1 MSEKRKKYLV
11 PIILSA
17 VASVLLIAF
26 CISAIFTHLN
36 RDLDARVLKHN
47 TEDWWNDRPIHMG
60 IEIPVY
66 KVNRDEEIE
75 LKIYIGISDDYL
87 NKAEEITLVLPGW
100 NSDECS
106 LKDYQGDFMCK
117 INEGDYGKGSLVYEN
132 TNTTE
137 YSCSECYNYPD
148 DQTEM
153 NDDEIKPYTC
163 KFNHSD
169 TLTFKYI
176 GKEERAKGALSFIT
190 KGYSEELRGSE
201 VIEKEWY
208 GAIVI
213 YYEVDG
219 EYMAFGISKSD
230 ANKKLPIR

>member
-1 MSEKRKKYLV
+1 MPEGRKKYLI
-11 PIILSA
+11 PIITSV

-47 TEDWWNDRPIHMG
+47 TKDWWNDRPIHMG

-66 KVNRDEEIE
+66 KVKRDEEIE
-75 LKIYIGISDDYL
+75 LKIYVGISEGYL
-87 NKAEEITLVLPGW
+87 NKPEEVTLVLPTW
-100 NSDECS
+100 DSEKNS
-106 LKDYQGDFMCK
+106 LVDYDFMCK
-117 INEGDYGKGSLVYEN
+117 VNEGDYGIGSFVYEN

-148 DQTEM
+148 DQTEI

-176 GKEERAKGALSFIT
+176 GKEEKTKGALCLVA
-190 KGYSEELRGSE
+190 KGYGEELRGTE

-208 GAIVI
+208 GRIVI

-219 EYMAFGISKSD
+219 EYMAFGKSEND
-230 ANKKLPIR
+230 VSKKLPIR